1 VLCESTFSFLVCGCR
16 LSMQSYLPPAALVR
30 AGDLTMVLDFGSF
43 ALDSDADAAADLPAE
58 EAALYMGFKLS
69 ARNISSFLV
78 DGNFTWALL
87 KSLSSPGRKQNGA
100 QGAKSG
106 KADAISMNHST
117 VCQCDSQ
124 GSTACRQS
132 YAMGVAFLLTLL
144 VIVAP
149 GMAAEDGTLV
159 VPLLERCAI
168 ESALHLAKF
177 SHPSLPPLRLAL
189 TLPSLHFH
197 LSPGRLHRVMRV
209 LDGALP
215 RASLL

>member
-1 VLCESTFSFLVCGCR
+1 
-16 LSMQSYLPPAALVR
+16 
-30 AGDLTMVLDFGSF
+30 
-43 ALDSDADAAADLPAE
+43 
-58 EAALYMGFKLS
+58 MG
-69 ARNISSFLV
+69 
-78 DGNFTWALL
+78 
-87 KSLSSPGRKQNGA
+87 
-100 QGAKSG
+100 
-106 KADAISMNHST
+106 
-117 VCQCDSQ
+117 
-124 GSTACRQS
+124 
-132 YAMGVAFLLTLL
+132 
-144 VIVAP
+144 IVAP

-215 RASLL
+215 RASPLLHLCCTTMPVSIIVRARAALAKLELKSSACCRSFCGGSARPVADKP